1 MSDDIQIFVNGRPV
15 AVSSGT
21 VVAAAVALAGETE
34 FRRSPLG
41 LPRGPL
47 CGMGLC
53 MECRVNINGQS
64 QCRSCQTLC
73 ETGMR
78 VQTHD

>member
-1 MSDDIQIFVNGRPV
+1 MSDGVQVFVNGRAVVV
-15 AVSSGT
+15 APGP

-41 LPRGPL
+41 SPRGPL
-47 CGMGLC
+47 CGMGVC
-53 MECRVNINGQS
+53 MECRLTINGQS
-64 QCRSCQTLC
+64 ECRSCQTLC